1 MSNWLDRSGY
11 ITLFAFA
18 AGAAVAVI
26 VLLVILFTRGGDDDE
41 PQVLPP
47 TSTAIIVPA
56 TSTAAPV
63 TTATATALPP
73 ATATASFSTADDAVA
88 SFVQDG
94 LGGVYIGECPPS
106 VPSGDNT
113 LEGICSIEL
122 YRSTELATFN
132 IGPFGSEALGEA
144 VVIPDVDGRWTLVFL
159 NFPPLDAQLT
169 IGLDAMVFQA
179 EDCLR
184 FRPQPVVD
192 LEPASCQIDGTSGKL
207 VDGPVEADGLTWWRL
222 EGLGWA
228 SDSFLA
234 PVE

>member
-11 ITLFAFA
+11 VTLFAFVGGVVVTA
-18 AGAAVAVI
+18 I
-26 VLLVILFTRGGDDDE
+26 VVLVVLFLRGGDDDE
-41 PQVLPP
+41 PQALGP
-47 TSTAIIVPA
+47 TSTAIAIPA
-56 TSTAAPV
+56 TSTTVPA
-63 TTATATALPP
+63 TTATATEVP
-73 ATATASFSTADDAVA
+73 AATPTGSFSSPDDAVA

-106 VPSGDNT
+106 APSGDA

-144 VVIPDVDGRWTLVFL
+144 VVLPDADGRWSLVFL
-159 NFPPLDAQLT
+159 DFPPLDAQIT
-169 IGLDAMVFQA
+169 IGLKAMVFQA

-184 FRPQPVVD
+184 FRP
-192 LEPASCQIDGTSGKL
+192 EPNVAAEVASCQIDGTSGRV
-207 VDGPVEADGLTWWRL
+207 VDGPVEADDLTWWRL
-222 EGLGWA
+222 DGLGWA
-228 SDSFLA
+228 SASFLA

>member
-11 ITLFAFA
+11 VTLFAFA
-18 AGAAVAVI
+18 GGAVVTAI
-26 VLLVILFTRGGDDDE
+26 VVVVVLFLRGDDDDE
-41 PQVLPP
+41 PQIPAP
-47 TSTAIIVPA
+47 TSTAITIPA
-56 TSTAAPV
+56 TPTAAPS
-63 TTATATALPP
+63 ATATVVP
-73 ATATASFSTADDAVA
+73 AATPAGSFSTPDDAVA
-88 SFVQDG
+88 SFVQAG

-106 VPSGDNT
+106 VPSGEDA

-144 VVIPDVDGRWTLVFL
+144 VVLPDADGRWSLVFL
-159 NFPPLDAQLT
+159 DFPPLDAQIT

-179 EDCLR
+179 ADCLR
-184 FRPQPVVD
+184 FRPDPNVAAEV
-192 LEPASCQIDGTSGKL
+192 ASCQIDGTSGKV
-207 VDGPVEADGLTWWRL
+207 VDGPVEADDLTWWRL

-228 SDSFLA
+228 SASFLA

>member
-1 MSNWLDRSGY
+1 L
-11 ITLFAFA
+11 
-18 AGAAVAVI
+18 
-26 VLLVILFTRGGDDDE
+26 RGGDDDD
-41 PQVLPP
+41 PQVPVP
-47 TSTAIIVPA
+47 TSTAIAIPA
-56 TSTAAPV
+56 TPTAAPS
-63 TTATATALPP
+63 ATATEVP
-73 ATATASFSTADDAVA
+73 AATPAGSFSTPDDAVA

-106 VPSGDNT
+106 VPSGENT

-184 FRPQPVVD
+184 FRPQPDVA
-192 LEPASCQIDGTSGKL
+192 LEPASCQIDGTNGKL